1 MRSIQPYRTDDN
13 LSLEQATTRRK
24 WASPWRDPPW
34 LSMVLFSLALAG
46 FFVETSTS
54 RPAVPSTDDSR
65 LLKPILGLGAIEG
78 QGMWVAHAPGQIV
91 FRDSAAR
98 EIRESLALV
107 SDRVQTIDISPE
119 TGVGLMTDQRAGST
133 WLVNGTL
140 EPLTPHRGYAG
151 PLRTKSGY
159 LSLARNGEVGVIC
172 SPEGLVDIVRPATK
186 SYEANAFLAVRGVTK
201 VALNP
206 SGRTLAVADVRGTIY
221 WFDLVSRELI
231 GWISQFEGRVFCLE
245 WSREGEWLF
254 AGTERGSIAVFD
266 GITRAVVAKRS
277 LGLSSILD
285 VCWLQRESAVAA
297 GTVEGR
303 VCLLDVPSLAI
314 LAECQPHHA
323 VIRALAVDD
332 EGTLWTGATDG
343 RVMRTCIVNDRFAD
357 SQEL

>member
-78 QGMWVAHAPGQIV
+78 QGMWVAHAPSQIV

-98 EIRESLALV
+98 EIREPLALV

-119 TGVGLMTDQRAGST
+119 TGVGLMTDQRTGST

-140 EPLTPHRGYAG
+140 EPLTPHRGHAG

-201 VALNP
+201 AALNP
-206 SGRTLAVADVRGTIY
+206 SGQTLALADARGSIY
-221 WFDLVSRELI
+221 WFDLVSRKLI
-231 GWISQFEGRVFCLE
+231 GWMSQVEGRIFCLE
-245 WSREGEWLF
+245 WSRNGDWLF
-254 AGTERGSIAVFD
+254 AGTERGSLAVFD
-266 GITRAVVAKRS
+266 GITRAMVAKQS
-277 LGLSSILD
+277 LGPSGILD
-285 VCWLQRESAVAA
+285 ICWLDQESAVAA
-297 GTVEGR
+297 GTVEGH
-303 VCLLDVPSLAI
+303 VCLLDVPNLAI
-314 LAECQPHHA
+314 RDRCQPHHA
-323 VIRALAVDD
+323 VIRALATDD
-332 EGTLWTGATDG
+332 EGTLWSGGTDG
-343 RVMRTCIVNDRFAD
+343 RVVRTRIVNDRFTE